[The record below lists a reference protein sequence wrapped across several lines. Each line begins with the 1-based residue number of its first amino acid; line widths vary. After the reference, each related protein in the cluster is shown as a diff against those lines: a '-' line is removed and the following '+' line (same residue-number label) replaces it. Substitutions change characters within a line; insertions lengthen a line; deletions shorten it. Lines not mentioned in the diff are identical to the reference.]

1 MSSKHNVPDYV
12 TSDEDDDDS
21 LFAKKTSKAI
31 SPSQSQSD
39 NDIMIDDDD
48 ISVAFDISKIESS
61 RDPNFDLVKVK
72 ENLSFPIGQQT
83 SVIQNNKTDD
93 EDDIIVL
100 DSDGN
105 SMLSFPD
112 KKIVA
117 EKPNKLLANKL
128 ELSGNLIYFY

>member
-1 MSSKHNVPDYV
+1 MSSKQNVPDYV

-48 ISVAFDISKIESS
+48 ISVALDISKIESS

>member
-1 MSSKHNVPDYV
+1 MFLPIQKIKNNKFEIILFYCR
-12 TSDEDDDDS
+12 TKYLLES
-21 LFAKKTSKAI
+21 LWCR
-31 SPSQSQSD
+31 QS
-39 NDIMIDDDD
+39 
-48 ISVAFDISKIESS
+48 E
-61 RDPNFDLVKVK
+61 NFDLVKVK

>member
-48 ISVAFDISKIESS
+48 ISVALDISKIESS